1 MALCC
6 RISGRGSSS
15 GSGDVA
21 FRPRVE
27 THARSRQG
35 VRGMKQT
42 VRLVVLER
50 ETSDIDIRFGDETQ
64 PYVHAR
70 VDVRQ
75 SVEDLIDDSVHG
87 GVVGDV
93 FACRTHVA
101 DGRKG
106 AA

>member
-15 GSGDVA
+15 GSGDIA
-21 FRPRVE
+21 LGPRVE
-27 THARSRQG
+27 THARCRQG
-35 VRGMKQT
+35 VRVMEQT
-42 VRLVVLER
+42 IWLVILER
-50 ETSDIDIRFGDETQ
+50 ETSDIDIRLSDETQ

-70 VDVRQ
+70 VDVRE
-75 SVEDLIDDSVHG
+75 SVEDLIDDPVRS

-93 FACRTHVA
+93 FAFRTHVA

>member
-6 RISGRGSSS
+6 RIGGRGSSS
-15 GSGDVA
+15 GSGDIA
-21 FRPRVE
+21 LRPRVE

-35 VRGMKQT
+35 VRGMEQT
-42 VRLVVLER
+42 VGLALLER
-50 ETSDIDIRFGDETQ
+50 DTSDIDIRLGDETQ

-75 SVEDLIDDSVHG
+75 SVEDLIDDPVRG

-93 FACRTHVA
+93 FAFRTHVA